1 LEVAGFYCIWIPR
14 YSSLTKQIYEA
25 TAGSEKDPLN
35 WGPDQEKAF
44 QEIKRL
50 LTSAHVLRLSDVTPS
65 FNLFTCKKNHTD
77 LGDLTQMVGL

>member
-1 LEVAGFYCIWIPR
+1 MGVAGFCHIWIPG
-14 YSSLTKQIYEA
+14 YTSMAKPLYKA
-25 TAGSEKDPLN
+25 TAGSRKDPLN